1 MWLIELL
8 TIAAL
13 GWGWGC
19 FAAALKGAEYS
30 FLQCSGV
37 GLPYFV
43 RGAPTSFVLWVKPF
57 VRANV
62 EWSDILDKISV
73 FEEMHA
79 SGKLSSFSKFSAE
92 FCVARDIN

>member
-13 GWGWGC
+13 GWGC
-19 FAAALKGAEYS
+19 FAAALKGGV

-57 VRANV
+57 IVPMLNGQ
-62 EWSDILDKISV
+62 ILSV
-73 FEEMHA
+73 FEQ
-79 SGKLSSFSKFSAE
+79 
-92 FCVARDIN
+92 R